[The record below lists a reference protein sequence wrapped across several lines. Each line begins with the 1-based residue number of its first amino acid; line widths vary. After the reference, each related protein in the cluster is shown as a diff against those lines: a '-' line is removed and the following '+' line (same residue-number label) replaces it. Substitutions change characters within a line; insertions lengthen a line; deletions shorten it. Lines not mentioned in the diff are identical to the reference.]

1 MNDLPGLLY
10 IVAIAAIACVA
21 ILWDAIKRSP
31 DRLPKV
37 LVNRR
42 TGKFSRRFDDFTTCP
57 RCLEEVESN
66 PSVHAKRFWHGD
78 CLEEHERS
86 RVN

>member
-21 ILWDAIKRSP
+21 ILWDAIRG
-31 DRLPKV
+31 RHPKV

-42 TGKFSRRFDDFTTCP
+42 TGKFSRRFDDFTICP
-57 RCLEEVESN
+57 KSLEEVESN
-66 PSVHAKRFWHGD
+66 PEIHGKKFWHTN

-86 RVN
+86 KRYEH